1 MNYREIMLAN
11 GKIVTIEDFKMEF
24 VYDGILVGIPDK
36 NVNNRI
42 ISDVIKS
49 YNSNKVFVIMDDAY
63 VTEDRLKPIMYN
75 AQLVAEPINDMEG
88 IYNGSYLNIVWFSND
103 FKTNSIDTMIENL
116 KGFDWDTE
124 AQNYQF

>member
-1 MNYREIMLAN
+1 MLAN